1 MIGYKSIPAIAE
13 PEDRELKFKYLRD
26 NTAQES
32 LRTAAKAKETRKVK
46 VEFTPLGKSYT
57 FEMVFAG
64 WVIDEPEFNEEI
76 VMTVYARK
84 NTNIPTVE
92 ADIV

>member
-1 MIGYKSIPAIAE
+1 
-13 PEDRELKFKYLRD
+13 
-26 NTAQES
+26 
-32 LRTAAKAKETRKVK
+32 
-46 VEFTPLGKSYT
+46 
-57 FEMVFAG
+57 MVFAG